1 MLATLAL
8 LATPAL
14 AQQAGHQG
22 MNHQG
27 MDHSKMMQPTAANPY
42 GPAEM
47 DMHQKMMA
55 AKGADAGETW
65 IRKMIEHHRGA
76 VAMSQIALRSSQN
89 AEVRGEAQKAIT
101 SQNREIATL
110 NAMLRK
116 MGIPALTKVA
126 NCRVKIVRPL
136 LLSARP
142 KTIGRD
148 FFAVAARRATPAAA
162 DLGTGLARGGR
173 AAGRRARFGV
183 VLMCI

>member
-1 MLATLAL
+1 LTRPEEIELRIVPVLATLAL

-116 MGIPALTKVA
+116 MGSLLNNRMVPLQSDGTANDASTKICMRYLIAALA
-126 NCRVKIVRPL
+126 LGVRRTTL
-136 LLSARP
+136 
-142 KTIGRD
+142 
-148 FFAVAARRATPAAA
+148 AAT
-162 DLGTGLARGGR
+162 
-173 AAGRRARFGV
+173 
-183 VLMCI
+183 

>member
-65 IRKMIEHHRGA
+65 IR
-76 VAMSQIALRSSQN
+76 
-89 AEVRGEAQKAIT
+89 
-101 SQNREIATL
+101 
-110 NAMLRK
+110 
-116 MGIPALTKVA
+116 
-126 NCRVKIVRPL
+126 
-136 LLSARP
+136 
-142 KTIGRD
+142 
-148 FFAVAARRATPAAA
+148 
-162 DLGTGLARGGR
+162 
-173 AAGRRARFGV
+173 
-183 VLMCI
+183 